1 MKRALIA
8 AALCLSFLPLSAAM
22 AEEGIKVQQVQF
34 KKGESNAS
42 LQGKI
47 AGHQTLDYVLSA
59 KADQSMVVNLTGKS
73 STYFNVLPPKSE
85 EAIFIGSTLGNR
97 YEGKLPAS
105 GQYRI
110 RVYQMGAAEQ
120 SSTPHSFK
128 LDIGISN

>member
-97 YEGKLPAS
+97 YEGKLPTS

-120 SSTPHSFK
+120 SSTPHGFK

>member
-22 AEEGIKVQQVQF
+22 AEDGIKVQQVQF

-59 KADQSMVVNLTGKS
+59 KADQSMVMNLTGKS

-97 YEGKLPAS
+97 YEGKLPTS

>member
-8 AALCLSFLPLSAAM
+8 ATLCLSFLTLPAAM
-22 AEEGIKVQQVQF
+22 AEDGIKVQQVQF

-73 STYFNVLPPKSE
+73 STYFNVLPPTSE
-85 EAIFIGSTLGNR
+85 GAKYIGSTLGNR

-128 LDIGISN
+128 LDIGITN

>member
-105 GQYRI
+105 GQKYRGGFHLA
-110 RVYQMGAAEQ
+110 RYE
-120 SSTPHSFK
+120 P
-128 LDIGISN
+128 